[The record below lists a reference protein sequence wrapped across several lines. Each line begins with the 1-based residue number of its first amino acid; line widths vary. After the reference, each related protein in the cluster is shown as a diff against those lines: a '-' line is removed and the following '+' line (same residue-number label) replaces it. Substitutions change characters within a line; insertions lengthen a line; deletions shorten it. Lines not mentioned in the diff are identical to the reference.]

1 MADDAPDLRAERT
14 DGGLL
19 LRERGNGD
27 AWIKADDAL
36 DAEP

>member
-1 MADDAPDLRAERT
+1 MSDDAPALRAERT

-19 LRERGNGD
+19 LREQGNGD
-27 AWIKADDAL
+27 AWIKADATI